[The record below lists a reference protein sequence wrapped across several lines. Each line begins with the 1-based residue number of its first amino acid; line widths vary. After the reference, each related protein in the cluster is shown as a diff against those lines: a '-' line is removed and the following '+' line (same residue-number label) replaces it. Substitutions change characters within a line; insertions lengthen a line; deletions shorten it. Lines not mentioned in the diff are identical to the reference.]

1 MFKLIIA
8 GFALAAVSPLAAQD
22 LSTAQPVAG
31 NWTYAMNSGGTEA
44 RFADA
49 AGNPQLWIQCMR
61 ATGRVGIARL
71 ATGAAPF
78 LTIWTSS
85 LSRAVPASFNPATG
99 RLTIDLAT
107 YDPLLDAIVSSR
119 GRVGYTIGA
128 QPSLVVPPWAEP
140 ARVIED
146 CRA

>member
-31 NWTYAMNSGGTEA
+31 NWTYAMTSGGTEA
-44 RFADA
+44 RFADI

-61 ATGRVGIARL
+61 ATRRVGIARL